1 MRKAVSFLTG
11 LMLLSFAS
19 VPAFAIVPT
28 QDQPIAVLRALD
40 KATARVQELAIP
52 INEPLKFGTI
62 LITVKTCRTTLPEE
76 TPEAAA
82 YVDVSEFKP
91 GESEK
96 HVFHGWMFAS
106 SPALSAMQ
114 HPVYD
119 LWVTGCKNP
128 ASK

>member
-1 MRKAVSFLTG
+1 MRKAVAFLIG
-11 LMLLSFAS
+11 LMLLSYAAT
-19 VPAFAIVPT
+19 PAFAIVPT

-82 YVDVSEFKP
+82 YVEVSEFKP
-91 GESEK
+91 GESERR
-96 HVFHGWMFAS
+96 VFHGWMFAS
-106 SPALSAMQ
+106 SPALSALQ

-119 LWVTGCKNP
+119 LWVTGCRNP